1 MCCIFF
7 AFQQAEVHPF
17 RLIVAANR
25 DEFIARPTK
34 GAHFWE
40 ANASVLAGIDLAA
53 GRSKNRHYGTWLGVT
68 KHGRF
73 AFLTNYREMD
83 PSGINPLAKGRGFL
97 CSDFLLSNASPRE
110 YLLALRSESSDYNGF
125 NLVVGDLS
133 ANEVWYFANRGNES
147 GPSQLQAGTVYGLS
161 NGTLLSGQSWHKV
174 QRGTAIL
181 QTIIDDARSSGN
193 RITTLKNGA
202 AHNSSVP
209 MTMDQVVANLLELLR
224 DDTIP
229 DDASFQ
235 ELSPF
240 LQYVSPICLIHRE
253 GYGTRT
259 HTVFVV
265 DSCWNA
271 RFVEV
276 DRFEVDPS
284 IVWNGKNVINF
295 REKAGLNE
303 GAEDTFEEGIRSLE
317 TRREFDFTIEFLGG
331 NADVIEAAAL
341 EEFRTMF

>member
-1 MCCIFF
+1 
-7 AFQQAEVHPF
+7 
-17 RLIVAANR
+17 IVAANR

-53 GRSKNRHYGTWLGVT
+53 GRFENRHYGTWLGVT

-83 PSGINPLAKGRGFL
+83 PSGINLHAKGRGFL
-97 CSDFLLSNASPRE
+97 CSDFLLSTSSPRE
-110 YLLALRSESSDYNGF
+110 YLLALQSESSDYNGF

-133 ANEVWYFANRGNES
+133 ASQVWYLANRGSEG
-147 GPSQLQAGTVYGLS
+147 GPLQLQAGTVYGLS
-161 NGTLLSGQSWHKV
+161 NGTLVSGQSWHKV

-181 QTIIDDARSSGN
+181 QSIIDDARGSGN
-193 RITTLKNGA
+193 RIPTVTNGA
-202 AHNSSVP
+202 AETSSVP

-240 LQYVSPICLIHRE
+240 LQYVAPICLIHRE

-265 DSCWNA
+265 DACWNA
-271 RFVEV
+271 KFVEV

-284 IVWNGKNVINF
+284 IEWNGKNVINF
-295 REKAGLNE
+295 REKAWSEE
-303 GAEDTFEEGIRSLE
+303 GTEDTFEEGIKSLE
-317 TRREFDFTIEFLGG
+317 TRREFDFAIALQGD
-331 NADVIEAAAL
+331 NADVIEATTL
-341 EEFRTMF
+341 EEI